1 MTDTIRSQWVQ
12 VQNGD
17 LAIDAYL
24 AQPLGNETYPA
35 IIVYQEIFGV
45 NAHIRDIT
53 ERIARQ
59 GYITIAPALYQRLA
73 PQFETGYTAE
83 DIQMGRDYK
92 AQTKASELLS
102 DTAATIAYLK
112 TLPAFGK
119 AIGTIGFCFG
129 GHVAYLTATL
139 PDIEAA
145 ASFYG
150 AGIVTLC
157 PGETQPTITR
167 TPEIKGTLYAFFGM
181 EDASIPTT
189 EVDHIE
195 AELTKHRIPHQIF
208 RYAGADHGFFCNE
221 RRSFNS
227 EAAADAWQ
235 QAMQL
240 FETTLR

>member
-1 MTDTIRSQWVQ
+1 MTETIRSQWVQ

-73 PQFETGYTAE
+73 PQFEAGYTAE
-83 DIQMGRDYK
+83 DIQIGRDYK

-129 GHVAYLTATL
+129 GHVTYLTATL
-139 PDIEAA
+139 PEIAAA

-157 PGETQPTITR
+157 PGEAQPTITR

-181 EDASIPTT
+181 EDASIPAA
-189 EVDHIE
+189 EVDRIE
-195 AELTKHRIPHQIF
+195 AELTKHRIPHRIF

-221 RRSFNS
+221 RRSFNA

-240 FETTLR
+240 FETALR